1 MRNSTLGAIRALQ
14 GNFFSFAPT
23 PSGSMESL
31 YGKNVAITDNI
42 AALGTGNKPIIFGNM
57 LYYAFVENMGLEIS
71 RNPYLY
77 QANYQTG
84 IFTTVRWGGDV
95 TQAEAFVY
103 GVNP

>member
-1 MRNSTLGAIRALQ
+1 MRNTTLGAIRALT
-14 GNFFSFAPT
+14 GNFFSFQAT
-23 PSGSMESL
+23 PSGDMFSL
-31 YGKNVAITDNI
+31 YGKPIAITDKI
-42 AALGTGNKPIIFGNM
+42 AALGTTNKPIIFGNM
-57 LYYAFVENMGLEIS
+57 LYYAFVENLGLEIS